1 LTKIHNE
8 KNMKD
13 QKELIRES
21 NELKILEAAE
31 FVFAQYGFKGAT
43 TDKIAKQAQLPK
55 ANIHYYYKTKANLY
69 QCVLERILKEWMEA
83 AEVFDNY
90 DEPRIALTKYVESKM
105 DYSRCRP
112 FASKVWANEIIHG
125 APIVGSFLETT
136 LKKWL
141 EDRVAIIK
149 NWIALNKIKKI
160 DPTAFIYMIWSV
172 TQHYADFEKQIE
184 ILNKGKGYSDEEFKL
199 MTDQVT
205 QFVLAGAGL

>member
-1 LTKIHNE
+1 
-8 KNMKD
+8 MKD
-13 QKELIRES
+13 QKEIIRET

-31 FVFAQYGFKGAT
+31 LVFAQFGFKGAT
-43 TDKIAKQAQLPK
+43 TDKIAKQAELPK

-69 QCVLERILKEWMEA
+69 QCVLTRILKEWIEA
-83 AEVFDNY
+83 AEVFDDY
-90 DEPRIALTKYVESKM
+90 DEPKMALTKYVESKM
-105 DYSRCRP
+105 NYSRCRP
-112 FASKVWANEIIHG
+112 YASKVWANEIIHG
-125 APIVGSFLETT
+125 APVVGAFLETT

-141 EDRVAIIK
+141 EDRVEIIK
-149 NWIALNKIKKI
+149 GWIASNKIRKI

-199 MTDQVT
+199 MTEQVT